1 MATASVGPF
10 SPAGAGANALGK
22 EPAHMQLIITGK
34 NLEVSE
40 PLRAYVQDKI
50 GKLDRYMDSISEA
63 NVELS
68 IAKTKSSLD
77 SQVVEVTLR
86 SKNTI
91 LRAEQRS
98 ADMRAAIDAVRD
110 KLQRQISR
118 YKKKPIRVRERAR
131 AVAAQRA
138 TTGADEEPLP
148 LIVRR
153 KRFEVNPMSED
164 EAVEQMELL
173 EHDFFLFLNRDTE
186 TLNVVYR
193 RRDGNYGLL
202 MPEVA

>member
-1 MATASVGPF
+1 
-10 SPAGAGANALGK
+10 
-22 EPAHMQLIITGK
+22 MQLIITGK

-68 IAKTKSSLD
+68 IAKTNSSLD

-86 SKNTI
+86 SKNPI

-118 YKKKPIRVRERAR
+118 YKKKRP
-131 AVAAQRA
+131 
-138 TTGADEEPLP
+138 P
-148 LIVRR
+148 
-153 KRFEVNPMSED
+153 
-164 EAVEQMELL
+164 
-173 EHDFFLFLNRDTE
+173 
-186 TLNVVYR
+186 
-193 RRDGNYGLL
+193 
-202 MPEVA
+202 